1 MIKQRNVP
9 VLVNSYSLYYEYLHP
24 FYSIPRM
31 DTICILRIKGALCFM
46 QLRLDMQVW
55 LSYHFLKRILISAAI
70 HV

>member
-31 DTICILRIKGALCFM
+31 DTICMLRIKGALCFV

-55 LSYHFLKRILISAAI
+55 LS
-70 HV
+70 

>member
-31 DTICILRIKGALCFM
+31 ETICILRIKGALCFV
-46 QLRLDMQVW
+46 QLRLDMQERV
-55 LSYHFLKRILISAAI
+55 SYIF
-70 HV
+70 